1 MRKHIDIVIWDSE
14 ADRLH
19 AIERNLRVA
28 MRNLGLFGGLSCQS
42 EPPLLGR
49 MGLTGRV
56 PVLEIDGLYWSR
68 GHGRVFSPHE
78 CEELLA
84 RIMREDIP
92 SPDQL

>member
-1 MRKHIDIVIWDSE
+1 MRKHIDIAIWDSE
-14 ADRLH
+14 AERLH
-19 AIERNLRVA
+19 AIERNLRLA
-28 MRNLGLFGGLSCQS
+28 MRGGISSQS

-68 GHGRVFSPHE
+68 GQGREFSPQE

-84 RIMREDIP
+84 RIMREEIP
-92 SPDQL
+92 KPDQL

>member
-1 MRKHIDIVIWDSE
+1 MRKHIDIAIWDSE
-14 ADRLH
+14 AERLH
-19 AIERNLRVA
+19 AIERNLR
-28 MRNLGLFGGLSCQS
+28 LGHAQSGSERRLSCQS

-68 GHGRVFSPHE
+68 GQGREFSPQE

-84 RIMREDIP
+84 RIMREEIP
-92 SPDQL
+92 KPDQL

>member
-28 MRNLGLFGGLSCQS
+28 MRNLGLFGGISCQS

-49 MGLTGRV
+49 M
-56 PVLEIDGLYWSR
+56 GLYWSR

>member
-14 ADRLH
+14 AERLH
-19 AIERNLRVA
+19 AIERSLRQA
-28 MRNLGLFGGLSCQS
+28 MRNLGVSGGISSQS

-49 MGLTGRV
+49 MGLTVRV

-68 GHGRVFSPHE
+68 GQGREFSLQE

-84 RIMREDIP
+84 RIMREELP
-92 SPDQL
+92 NPDQR